1 VGLDGAEAD
10 VQVVSDL
17 GVGSTVG
24 WFDQNF
30 FLATD
35 EPCDG
40 LSSRRPDACVREGCE
55 SRAVMLGAIRS
66 SAPWP
71 RATTSCCT
79 VTRSGRVSIT
89 TPGSTCSGST
99 RTAKIVEHWDVL
111 QVIPEASGNQN
122 GSV

>member
-71 RATTSCCT
+71 RLRRAALS
-79 VTRSGRVSIT
+79 
-89 TPGSTCSGST
+89 PGL
-99 RTAKIVEHWDVL
+99 AV
-111 QVIPEASGNQN
+111 
-122 GSV
+122 

>member
-1 VGLDGAEAD
+1 MAFARVSGAEFGHEAREVGLDGAEAD

-35 EPCDG
+35 EPCDE

-71 RATTSCCT
+71 RLRRAALS
-79 VTRSGRVSIT
+79 
-89 TPGSTCSGST
+89 PGL
-99 RTAKIVEHWDVL
+99 AV
-111 QVIPEASGNQN
+111 
-122 GSV
+122 